1 MVQVDD
7 LIRAF
12 LACIIR
18 ERHAT
23 EGFGRQRIA
32 EEEDGS
38 VKLMRGTWLQLC
50 RHTPSRLR
58 RFWAWLCIVLVWVR
72 RKWEL
77 FRGAKLILPRRRSQ
91 FQGHVPEG
99 RQKRE
104 RLRQMYDHASR

>member
-1 MVQVDD
+1 MA
-7 LIRAF
+7 LI

-38 VKLMRGTWLQLC
+38 VKLMPWDMAAGFAGTHHRGC
-50 RHTPSRLR
+50 DD
-58 RFWAWLCIVLVWVR
+58 FGAWLCIVLVWVR